1 MPKSLTSEALEKLL
15 KTFSD
20 DKMAAATAYADLRD
34 SLLRF
39 FQLRGISDPDEAAD
53 ETLDRIPERI
63 NPNTKKDD
71 VKFIAFSI
79 AKFVFLEKIRQ
90 EQKQKAAAD
99 GFYQQRGTPKM
110 PGDAD
115 GYETLRECLK
125 SLYDRERAL
134 LLEYFTDLPSQK
146 LAAHRQQ
153 MAARENMDL
162 NTLRNRISRLRKR
175 LEDCVSRKK

>member
-15 KTFSD
+15 NAFSD
-20 DKMAAATAYADLRD
+20 DKTAAATAYADLRD
-34 SLLRF
+34 SLIRF

-99 GFYQQRGTPKM
+99 GFYQQRGAPKM
-110 PGDAD
+110 FGDSD
-115 GYETLRECLK
+115 GFELLRECFK

-134 LLEYFTDLPSQK
+134 LLEYFPDLPPEH

-153 MAARENMDL
+153 MADREQLDL

-175 LEDCVSRKK
+175 LEDCVGRKK